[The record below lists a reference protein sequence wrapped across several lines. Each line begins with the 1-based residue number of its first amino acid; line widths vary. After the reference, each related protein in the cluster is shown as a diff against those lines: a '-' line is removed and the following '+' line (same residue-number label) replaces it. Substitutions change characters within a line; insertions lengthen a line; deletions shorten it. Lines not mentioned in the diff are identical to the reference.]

1 MSPSVISLIGIL
13 LGMVILVFL
22 AFKGYNVIIVSV
34 IAALVVAVFAGT
46 DILPLI
52 TDSYMTKF
60 ADFAKNNFMI
70 FLLSAVFGKLMGDSG
85 AADTIAYSMLR
96 VVNHVHSQR
105 TKQLVGGLMIT
116 AIVAV
121 LTYGGVSLFVVIFTL
136 ISIGRKLFEELDI
149 PWRHYL
155 TFHGIGSAT
164 FTMTMLPGTAAL
176 QNIIPTQYLGTT
188 PMAGAAIGLTGAAI
202 QILLCVLWAA
212 FILKR
217 ARARGEGF
225 RPSGE
230 AVKAAYRDEDEKK
243 AAAGESQVGI
253 PLLLALIPPVV
264 LLLVLNVCKLHAVIA
279 LSCGIL
285 VCLILFGLI
294 LRRLDNL
301 KATLAAGAVNSI
313 STIGTTCAVVGFGGV
328 VAAVSGYQLI
338 LGSLTSIPGPAIF
351 KLIIAVNVAAGLTGS
366 SSGGLSIALEN
377 MQDYFLGLGL
387 SPNVIH
393 RIGAMS
399 SGGLDSMPHVSGFV
413 NNLQVCRLNHRQSYV
428 YNEDGTGELTGFE
441 VDIAKEICSRLGVE
455 PDFQIS
461 SSWDPVEAGMDSGR
475 YDCIICGVNPKP
487 ERQEKYN
494 MSIAYAEN
502 PFCLVVA
509 GDNEEITSFADLAGR
524 SCANALNSTAGDLA
538 RKAGAELSDAS
549 LTAAM
554 DLIVSGR
561 ADATVNNVAAVEEYM
576 KERPDMNVK
585 IAAIYEPEEGEEWII
600 QSAVAF
606 QKGAD
611 TLTEKVNEIL
621 QEMNDDG
628 TCYDLTVQYFGQSVA
643 DSTSIYQK

>member
-121 LTYGGVSLFVVIFTL
+121 LTYGGVSLFVVIFAL

-217 ARARGEGF
+217 ARARGEGVARQF
-225 RPSGE
+225 FCETRTEFLRKNSPFLRTKSETRSLASKATKTYRLLMQSSGE
-230 AVKAAYRDEDEKK
+230 FNTP
-243 AAAGESQVGI
+243 G
-253 PLLLALIPPVV
+253 
-264 LLLVLNVCKLHAVIA
+264 
-279 LSCGIL
+279 
-285 VCLILFGLI
+285 
-294 LRRLDNL
+294 
-301 KATLAAGAVNSI
+301 GAVNPLLPLLFLPLLH
-313 STIGTTCAVVGFGGV
+313 A
-328 VAAVSGYQLI
+328 I
-338 LGSLTSIPGPAIF
+338 LG
-351 KLIIAVNVAAGLTGS
+351 
-366 SSGGLSIALEN
+366 AL
-377 MQDYFLGLGL
+377 FLGRQILGNRDDIHFRELLDVTL
-387 SPNVIH
+387 SVFHENGVDRDHILLNFHLFCPP
-393 RIGAMS
+393 S
-399 SGGLDSMPHVSGFV
+399 SFATLFSRAAFCSA
-413 NNLQVCRLNHRQSYV
+413 RL
-428 YNEDGTGELTGFE
+428 
-441 VDIAKEICSRLGVE
+441 A
-455 PDFQIS
+455 IS
-461 SSWDPVEAGMDSGR
+461 S
-475 YDCIICGVNPKP
+475 
-487 ERQEKYN
+487 
-494 MSIAYAEN
+494 
-502 PFCLVVA
+502 
-509 GDNEEITSFADLAGR
+509 
-524 SCANALNSTAGDLA
+524 
-538 RKAGAELSDAS
+538 
-549 LTAAM
+549 
-554 DLIVSGR
+554 
-561 ADATVNNVAAVEEYM
+561 
-576 KERPDMNVK
+576 
-585 IAAIYEPEEGEEWII
+585 
-600 QSAVAF
+600 
-606 QKGAD
+606 
-611 TLTEKVNEIL
+611 
-621 QEMNDDG
+621 
-628 TCYDLTVQYFGQSVA
+628 
-643 DSTSIYQK
+643 

>member
-13 LGMVILVFL
+13 SGMVILVFL

-509 GDNEEITSFADLAGR
+509 GDNEEITSFADLAGK

-621 QEMNDDG
+621 QEMIDDG

>member
-1 MSPSVISLIGIL
+1 MRS
-13 LGMVILVFL
+13 
-22 AFKGYNVIIVSV
+22 
-34 IAALVVAVFAGT
+34 
-46 DILPLI
+46 
-52 TDSYMTKF
+52 KF
-60 ADFAKNNFMI
+60 
-70 FLLSAVFGKLMGDSG
+70 
-85 AADTIAYSMLR
+85 
-96 VVNHVHSQR
+96 
-105 TKQLVGGLMIT
+105 
-116 AIVAV
+116 
-121 LTYGGVSLFVVIFTL
+121 
-136 ISIGRKLFEELDI
+136 
-149 PWRHYL
+149 
-155 TFHGIGSAT
+155 
-164 FTMTMLPGTAAL
+164 
-176 QNIIPTQYLGTT
+176 
-188 PMAGAAIGLTGAAI
+188 
-202 QILLCVLWAA
+202 LLCVLWAA

-413 NNLQVCRLNHRQSYV
+413 NNLQVCRLNHRQSYP
-428 YNEDGTGELTGFE
+428 
-441 VDIAKEICSRLGVE
+441 S
-455 PDFQIS
+455 
-461 SSWDPVEAGMDSGR
+461 
-475 YDCIICGVNPKP
+475 
-487 ERQEKYN
+487 
-494 MSIAYAEN
+494 YAMV
-502 PFCLVVA
+502 CLVIPIV
-509 GDNEEITSFADLAGR
+509 TT
-524 SCANALNSTAGDLA
+524 CAC
-538 RKAGAELSDAS
+538 
-549 LTAAM
+549 
-554 DLIVSGR
+554 
-561 ADATVNNVAAVEEYM
+561 AVLLQLGIL
-576 KERPDMNVK
+576 P
-585 IAAIYEPEEGEEWII
+585 
-600 QSAVAF
+600 AV
-606 QKGAD
+606 
-611 TLTEKVNEIL
+611 
-621 QEMNDDG
+621 
-628 TCYDLTVQYFGQSVA
+628 
-643 DSTSIYQK
+643 

>member
-85 AADTIAYSMLR
+85 AADAIAYSMLR

-253 PLLLALIPPVV
+253 PE
-264 LLLVLNVCKLHAVIA
+264 
-279 LSCGIL
+279 
-285 VCLILFGLI
+285 
-294 LRRLDNL
+294 
-301 KATLAAGAVNSI
+301 
-313 STIGTTCAVVGFGGV
+313 
-328 VAAVSGYQLI
+328 GY
-338 LGSLTSIPGPAIF
+338 
-351 KLIIAVNVAAGLTGS
+351 
-366 SSGGLSIALEN
+366 
-377 MQDYFLGLGL
+377 
-387 SPNVIH
+387 
-393 RIGAMS
+393 
-399 SGGLDSMPHVSGFV
+399 
-413 NNLQVCRLNHRQSYV
+413 
-428 YNEDGTGELTGFE
+428 
-441 VDIAKEICSRLGVE
+441 
-455 PDFQIS
+455 
-461 SSWDPVEAGMDSGR
+461 
-475 YDCIICGVNPKP
+475 
-487 ERQEKYN
+487 
-494 MSIAYAEN
+494 
-502 PFCLVVA
+502 
-509 GDNEEITSFADLAGR
+509 
-524 SCANALNSTAGDLA
+524 
-538 RKAGAELSDAS
+538 
-549 LTAAM
+549 
-554 DLIVSGR
+554 
-561 ADATVNNVAAVEEYM
+561 
-576 KERPDMNVK
+576 
-585 IAAIYEPEEGEEWII
+585 
-600 QSAVAF
+600 
-606 QKGAD
+606 
-611 TLTEKVNEIL
+611 
-621 QEMNDDG
+621 
-628 TCYDLTVQYFGQSVA
+628 
-643 DSTSIYQK
+643 

>member
-52 TDSYMTKF
+52 IDSYMTKF

-279 LSCGIL
+279 L
-285 VCLILFGLI
+285 ILFGLI

-351 KLIIAVNVAAGLTGS
+351 KLIIAVNVAAFPSLWKTCRITSWGS
-366 SSGGLSIALEN
+366 ACLPTSFTALVPCPPADWTPCPTSAALSIT
-377 MQDYFLGLGL
+377 F
-387 SPNVIH
+387 
-393 RIGAMS
+393 R
-399 SGGLDSMPHVSGFV
+399 
-413 NNLQVCRLNHRQSYV
+413 
-428 YNEDGTGELTGFE
+428 
-441 VDIAKEICSRLGVE
+441 
-455 PDFQIS
+455 
-461 SSWDPVEAGMDSGR
+461 
-475 YDCIICGVNPKP
+475 
-487 ERQEKYN
+487 
-494 MSIAYAEN
+494 
-502 PFCLVVA
+502 
-509 GDNEEITSFADLAGR
+509 
-524 SCANALNSTAGDLA
+524 CAA
-538 RKAGAELSDAS
+538 
-549 LTAAM
+549 
-554 DLIVSGR
+554 
-561 ADATVNNVAAVEEYM
+561 
-576 KERPDMNVK
+576 
-585 IAAIYEPEEGEEWII
+585 
-600 QSAVAF
+600 
-606 QKGAD
+606 
-611 TLTEKVNEIL
+611 
-621 QEMNDDG
+621 
-628 TCYDLTVQYFGQSVA
+628 
-643 DSTSIYQK
+643 

>member
-1 MSPSVISLIGIL
+1 MSL
-13 LGMVILVFL
+13 
-22 AFKGYNVIIVSV
+22 
-34 IAALVVAVFAGT
+34 
-46 DILPLI
+46 
-52 TDSYMTKF
+52 
-60 ADFAKNNFMI
+60 
-70 FLLSAVFGKLMGDSG
+70 
-85 AADTIAYSMLR
+85 
-96 VVNHVHSQR
+96 
-105 TKQLVGGLMIT
+105 
-116 AIVAV
+116 
-121 LTYGGVSLFVVIFTL
+121 IFTL

-338 LGSLTSIPGPAIF
+338 R
-351 KLIIAVNVAAGLTGS
+351 
-366 SSGGLSIALEN
+366 AL
-377 MQDYFLGLGL
+377 
-387 SPNVIH
+387 
-393 RIGAMS
+393 
-399 SGGLDSMPHVSGFV
+399 
-413 NNLQVCRLNHRQSYV
+413 
-428 YNEDGTGELTGFE
+428 
-441 VDIAKEICSRLGVE
+441 
-455 PDFQIS
+455 
-461 SSWDPVEAGMDSGR
+461 
-475 YDCIICGVNPKP
+475 
-487 ERQEKYN
+487 
-494 MSIAYAEN
+494 
-502 PFCLVVA
+502 
-509 GDNEEITSFADLAGR
+509 
-524 SCANALNSTAGDLA
+524 
-538 RKAGAELSDAS
+538 
-549 LTAAM
+549 
-554 DLIVSGR
+554 
-561 ADATVNNVAAVEEYM
+561 
-576 KERPDMNVK
+576 
-585 IAAIYEPEEGEEWII
+585 
-600 QSAVAF
+600 
-606 QKGAD
+606 
-611 TLTEKVNEIL
+611 
-621 QEMNDDG
+621 
-628 TCYDLTVQYFGQSVA
+628 
-643 DSTSIYQK
+643 

>member
-13 LGMVILVFL
+13 SGMVILVFL

-509 GDNEEITSFADLAGR
+509 GDNEEITSFADLAGK

-621 QEMNDDG
+621 QEMIDDG

-643 DSTSIYQK
+643 DSTSIYQQ

>member
-52 TDSYMTKF
+52 IDSYMTKF

-70 FLLSAVFGKLMGDSG
+70 FLLSAVMGDSG

-509 GDNEEITSFADLAGR
+509 GDNEEITSFADLAGK

-621 QEMNDDG
+621 QEMIDDG

>member
-188 PMAGAAIGLTGAAI
+188 PMAGAAIGLTGAAT

-328 VAAVSGYQLI
+328 VAAVSGYQPGL
-338 LGSLTSIPGPAIF
+338 SDQYPGPGHFQADYRRERGGRPHRF
-351 KLIIAVNVAAGLTGS
+351 LLRRPFHRSGKHAGLLPGARLVSQRHSPHWRHVLRRTG
-366 SSGGLSIALEN
+366 LHAPR
-377 MQDYFLGLGL
+377 Q
-387 SPNVIH
+387 
-393 RIGAMS
+393 
-399 SGGLDSMPHVSGFV
+399 
-413 NNLQVCRLNHRQSYV
+413 RLCQ
-428 YNEDGTGELTGFE
+428 
-441 VDIAKEICSRLGVE
+441 
-455 PDFQIS
+455 
-461 SSWDPVEAGMDSGR
+461 
-475 YDCIICGVNPKP
+475 
-487 ERQEKYN
+487 
-494 MSIAYAEN
+494 
-502 PFCLVVA
+502 
-509 GDNEEITSFADLAGR
+509 
-524 SCANALNSTAGDLA
+524 
-538 RKAGAELSDAS
+538 
-549 LTAAM
+549 
-554 DLIVSGR
+554 
-561 ADATVNNVAAVEEYM
+561 
-576 KERPDMNVK
+576 
-585 IAAIYEPEEGEEWII
+585 
-600 QSAVAF
+600 
-606 QKGAD
+606 
-611 TLTEKVNEIL
+611 
-621 QEMNDDG
+621 
-628 TCYDLTVQYFGQSVA
+628 
-643 DSTSIYQK
+643 

>member
-188 PMAGAAIGLTGAAI
+188 PMAGAALRPPPAAI
-202 QILLCVLWAA
+202 PSFLRGLA

-399 SGGLDSMPHVSGFV
+399 SGGLDPCPTSAA
-413 NNLQVCRLNHRQSYV
+413 L
-428 YNEDGTGELTGFE
+428 
-441 VDIAKEICSRLGVE
+441 
-455 PDFQIS
+455 
-461 SSWDPVEAGMDSGR
+461 
-475 YDCIICGVNPKP
+475 
-487 ERQEKYN
+487 
-494 MSIAYAEN
+494 SI
-502 PFCLVVA
+502 PF
-509 GDNEEITSFADLAGR
+509 
-524 SCANALNSTAGDLA
+524 SCAA
-538 RKAGAELSDAS
+538 
-549 LTAAM
+549 
-554 DLIVSGR
+554 
-561 ADATVNNVAAVEEYM
+561 
-576 KERPDMNVK
+576 
-585 IAAIYEPEEGEEWII
+585 
-600 QSAVAF
+600 
-606 QKGAD
+606 
-611 TLTEKVNEIL
+611 
-621 QEMNDDG
+621 
-628 TCYDLTVQYFGQSVA
+628 
-643 DSTSIYQK
+643 

>member
-188 PMAGAAIGLTGAAI
+188 PMAGAAIGLTGAAT

-413 NNLQVCRLNHRQSYV
+413 NNLQVCRLNHRQSYP
-428 YNEDGTGELTGFE
+428 
-441 VDIAKEICSRLGVE
+441 S
-455 PDFQIS
+455 
-461 SSWDPVEAGMDSGR
+461 
-475 YDCIICGVNPKP
+475 
-487 ERQEKYN
+487 
-494 MSIAYAEN
+494 YAMV
-502 PFCLVVA
+502 CLVIPIV
-509 GDNEEITSFADLAGR
+509 TT
-524 SCANALNSTAGDLA
+524 CAC
-538 RKAGAELSDAS
+538 
-549 LTAAM
+549 
-554 DLIVSGR
+554 
-561 ADATVNNVAAVEEYM
+561 AVLLQLGIL
-576 KERPDMNVK
+576 P
-585 IAAIYEPEEGEEWII
+585 
-600 QSAVAF
+600 AV
-606 QKGAD
+606 
-611 TLTEKVNEIL
+611 
-621 QEMNDDG
+621 
-628 TCYDLTVQYFGQSVA
+628 
-643 DSTSIYQK
+643 

>member
-52 TDSYMTKF
+52 IDSYMTKF

-509 GDNEEITSFADLAGR
+509 GDNEEITSFADLAGK

-538 RKAGAELSDAS
+538 RKSGAELSDAS
-549 LTAAM
+549 LPAAM

-621 QEMNDDG
+621 QEMIDDG

>member
-52 TDSYMTKF
+52 IDSYMTKF

-188 PMAGAAIGLTGAAI
+188 PMAGAAIGLTGAAL
-202 QILLCVLWAA
+202 QIFLCVLWAA

-509 GDNEEITSFADLAGR
+509 GDNEEITSFADLAGK

-621 QEMNDDG
+621 QEMIDDG

>member
-230 AVKAAYRDEDEKK
+230 AVKAAYRDEDEKESRRRRK
-243 AAAGESQVGI
+243 PGRHTSAAG
-253 PLLLALIPPVV
+253 P
-264 LLLVLNVCKLHAVIA
+264 
-279 LSCGIL
+279 
-285 VCLILFGLI
+285 
-294 LRRLDNL
+294 D
-301 KATLAAGAVNSI
+301 
-313 STIGTTCAVVGFGGV
+313 
-328 VAAVSGYQLI
+328 
-338 LGSLTSIPGPAIF
+338 
-351 KLIIAVNVAAGLTGS
+351 
-366 SSGGLSIALEN
+366 SSGCPASGAQCLQAACGYRAL
-377 MQDYFLGLGL
+377 LRHSG
-387 SPNVIH
+387 
-393 RIGAMS
+393 MS
-399 SGGLDSMPHVSGFV
+399 
-413 NNLQVCRLNHRQSYV
+413 
-428 YNEDGTGELTGFE
+428 
-441 VDIAKEICSRLGVE
+441 
-455 PDFQIS
+455 
-461 SSWDPVEAGMDSGR
+461 DPV
-475 YDCIICGVNPKP
+475 
-487 ERQEKYN
+487 
-494 MSIAYAEN
+494 
-502 PFCLVVA
+502 
-509 GDNEEITSFADLAGR
+509 
-524 SCANALNSTAGDLA
+524 
-538 RKAGAELSDAS
+538 
-549 LTAAM
+549 
-554 DLIVSGR
+554 
-561 ADATVNNVAAVEEYM
+561 
-576 KERPDMNVK
+576 RPDP
-585 IAAIYEPEEGEEWII
+585 APPG
-600 QSAVAF
+600 
-606 QKGAD
+606 
-611 TLTEKVNEIL
+611 
-621 QEMNDDG
+621 
-628 TCYDLTVQYFGQSVA
+628 
-643 DSTSIYQK
+643 